1 MLFMDQGEGWILH
14 DSILDESLHYGN
26 HTHIIEPWNTKFA
39 LNISNTI
46 NNFDELKYNLQSQVS
61 RQLSA
66 KPPFT
71 LISKPL
77 PTTSPAKSLPS
88 IGSPPKPLP
97 AISPPKQLQTTSP
110 LKPTSPIW
118 PHKPLSTT

>member
-1 MLFMDQGEGWILH
+1 MDQGEGWILH
-14 DSILDESLHYGN
+14 DSILDESLHYDN
-26 HTHIIEPWNTKFA
+26 HTHIIEPGNTKFA
-39 LNISNTI
+39 LNISNKI
-46 NNFDELKYNLQSQVS
+46 NNFNELKYNLQSQVS

-77 PTTSPAKSLPS
+77 PTSSPAKSLPS
-88 IGSPPKPLP
+88 IASSPKPLP
-97 AISPPKQLQTTSP
+97 AISPPKQLPTTSP
-110 LKPTSPIW
+110 LKPTSPIS

>member
-1 MLFMDQGEGWILH
+1 MDQGEGWILH
-14 DSILDESLHYGN
+14 DSILDESLHYDN
-26 HTHIIEPWNTKFA
+26 HTHIIEPGNTKFA
-39 LNISNTI
+39 LNISNKI
-46 NNFDELKYNLQSQVS
+46 NNFNELKYNVQSQVS

-88 IGSPPKPLP
+88 IASSPKPLP
-97 AISPPKQLQTTSP
+97 AISPPKQLPTTSP
-110 LKPTSPIW
+110 LKPTLPIS

>member
-88 IGSPPKPLP
+88 IASPPKPLP

-110 LKPTSPIW
+110 LKPTSPI
-118 PHKPLSTT
+118 